1 MTMLLTEPYRIIS
14 VDPLT
19 VKTTFTFPSH
29 FHGHRYPQKGFTCSL
44 GWTFFVRSSETAG
57 DRREIKVDI
66 GYITPDSADF
76 QGYVLSISGRMAVS
90 PTHAYCLGPT
100 TVATPRPKM
109 FVAARIDPRKM
120 LVRPDANLVFEF
132 TVSFLRASV
141 ASPTARAVSP
151 AKASNVFHDAITS
164 GDLFDVTFYLY
175 SRRLYGGRVGKRR
188 ALFGSKR
195 ALLNVTDSLDRLVAN
210 LAVVIIENTVDETD
224 NAFPLDEVTEE
235 YGYGDDSD
243 LDDELEQGDGC
254 SMEHP
259 DSDSPRPRRMGHACV
274 LSHVSYRTWKCLLLY
289 LYTGRLCFSI
299 LNSARETRKHESDDF
314 PTCSPKSM
322 YRLANMINYERL
334 KQLSLAN
341 LRSQISVRNV
351 YEEVFSDFTSQFPD
365 VFEMERQIIHTL
377 WFDPMAHE
385 TIQEQF
391 AKGELHRG
399 HPAFKIIID
408 GIGQN
413 LVGCPSP
420 PGPSSPENRPVEWD
434 ARSLYKEYQSP
445 VISSNSRPAWR
456 RSI

>member
-195 ALLNVTDSLDRLVAN
+195 ALLNVTDSLDRL
-210 LAVVIIENTVDETD
+210 IIENTVDETD

-243 LDDELEQGDGC
+243 LDDELEQGDGW
-254 SMEHP
+254 
-259 DSDSPRPRRMGHACV
+259 V
-274 LSHVSYRTWKCLLLY
+274 L
-289 LYTGRLCFSI
+289 
-299 LNSARETRKHESDDF
+299 
-314 PTCSPKSM
+314 P
-322 YRLANMINYERL
+322 
-334 KQLSLAN
+334 
-341 LRSQISVRNV
+341 
-351 YEEVFSDFTSQFPD
+351 
-365 VFEMERQIIHTL
+365 
-377 WFDPMAHE
+377 
-385 TIQEQF
+385 
-391 AKGELHRG
+391 
-399 HPAFKIIID
+399 
-408 GIGQN
+408 
-413 LVGCPSP
+413 
-420 PGPSSPENRPVEWD
+420 
-434 ARSLYKEYQSP
+434 
-445 VISSNSRPAWR
+445 
-456 RSI
+456 